1 MRKKQ
6 ILHQRAR
13 RLRKEQTPVEAILWR
28 RLRGRQFAGFKFRR
42 QLPVKGY
49 IADFCCP
56 ERKLILE
63 LDGGQHLETTD
74 YDRRRTEVLKS
85 WGYKVLRYWNTEV
98 VENLDGVLEEIFTC
112 LNNPHHLQGEGGSEG
127 IGSKAR

>member
-1 MRKKQ
+1 M
-6 ILHQRAR
+6 
-13 RLRKEQTPVEAILWR
+13 
-28 RLRGRQFAGFKFRR
+28 
-42 QLPVKGY
+42 KGY